1 LALTRSA
8 EKPRTPTHTTGP
20 ARVTRNWRVGLRA
33 LALLIVTL
41 AVYSPA
47 WHGGLVWDDEMHITA
62 SALRSWAGLSRIW
75 LDVRATL
82 QYYPVLHSAFWIEH
96 RLWGDATL
104 GYHLANIL
112 QHVGAALLLAL
123 VLRRLSVPG
132 AWVAAAIFALHPIQT
147 ESVAWISEQKNTLS
161 AVFYLSAIL
170 AYLRFD
176 ETRKA
181 RWYATSLAVFGLAL
195 LSKTVTATLPGAL
208 LVVFWWRRGRLSWTR
223 DVLPL
228 LPFFVA
234 AAAAATMTAWF
245 EIAVNK
251 SVGADFHLTAVERVL
266 VAGRGIWFHLAK
278 LSWPAGLSF
287 MYPRWAIDPGAW
299 WQYLFPLGVVALA
312 AGLWAIRGW
321 SRAPLGAFLYFC
333 GTLFPVL
340 GFASLYT
347 HRYAFVAN
355 HYQYL
360 ACIGP
365 IALVAALL
373 TKAAGRI
380 PSPAAR
386 GLVIAA
392 PLVLL
397 AGVSHADAAKFA
409 SSETLLQDTIA
420 KDPRSW
426 FAYTNLGSLR
436 LSQGR
441 SAEARACFEQV
452 LGLKPDFAVAYN
464 NLGNTWLREG
474 DLEQATRNHRRAV
487 ALQPDYAEAHNNLGI
502 DLARAGRYDEA
513 IASYR
518 RAIAL
523 DPRYALAHYN
533 LANALV
539 RIRDATGAE
548 RHYRES
554 IALDP
559 DSALPHYALG
569 LELLS
574 QRRRDEAGEELRT
587 AFRLKPDFAQGYY
600 ELGNMQLQQEQVADA
615 IASYSNALRVRP
627 AYAEAHCNLGVAL
640 MRQGRVAEAVAE
652 YEQAIRL
659 KADYAIAHNNL
670 GFALEQEG
678 RDPEA
683 AAHYAEALR
692 IDPSDARAAENL
704 ARLRASSARGQ
715 SRKDPAGRAPA
726 GPQLREP

>member
-8 EKPRTPTHTTGP
+8 EKPRTP
-20 ARVTRNWRVGLRA
+20 ARVAEPDRAARAWRPWLLA
-33 LALLIVTL
+33 LALLAGTL
-41 AVYSPA
+41 VVYYPA
-47 WHGGLVWDDEMHITA
+47 WHGGMVWDDDRHVTA
-62 SALRSWAGLSRIW
+62 PALRSLAGLSRIW

-112 QHVGAALLLAL
+112 EHVGAALLLGL
-123 VLRRLSVPG
+123 ILRRLAVPG
-132 AWVAAAIFALHPIQT
+132 SWVAAAVFALHPVQT

-161 AVFYLSAIL
+161 AVFYLSAAL

-176 ETRKA
+176 QTRRA
-181 RWYATSLAVFGLAL
+181 RWYAVSLAVFGLAL

-228 LPFFVA
+228 VPFFTAGAVA
-234 AAAAATMTAWF
+234 ATVTAWF
-245 EIAVNK
+245 EIAVNE

-278 LSWPAGLSF
+278 LCWPAGLSF
-287 MYPRWAIDPGAW
+287 MYPRWAVDSGAW
-299 WQYLFPLGVVALA
+299 WQYLFPLGAVALA

-321 SRAPLGAFLYFC
+321 SRAPLAAFLYFC

-340 GFASLYT
+340 GFATLYT
-347 HRYAFVAN
+347 HRYSFVAN

-365 IALVAALL
+365 IALAAALL
-373 TKAAGRI
+373 TKAAGRLE
-380 PSPAAR
+380 SPAAR
-386 GLVIAA
+386 WLAVAA
-392 PLVLL
+392 PVALL

-409 SSETLLQDTIA
+409 SLETLLQDTIV

-441 SAEARACFEQV
+441 SAEARACFEKA
-452 LGLKPDFAVAYN
+452 LELKPDFAVAYN

-474 DLEQATRNHRRAV
+474 DLEQATRDHSRAV

-518 RAIAL
+518 RAIAI

-539 RIRDATGAE
+539 RTRDVSGAE

-554 IALDP
+554 VTLDP
-559 DSALPHYALG
+559 YSALPHYALG

-574 QRRRDEAGEELRT
+574 QGRRDEAGQELRT

-615 IASYSNALRVRP
+615 VASYSSALQVLP
-627 AYAEAHCNLGVAL
+627 GYAEAHCNLGVAL
-640 MRQGRVAEAVAE
+640 MRQGRIAEAIAE

-659 KADYAIAHNNL
+659 KADYSVAHNNL
-670 GFALEQEG
+670 GYALEQEG
-678 RDPEA
+678 RGTEA
-683 AAHYAEALR
+683 SAHYAEALR
-692 IDPSDARAAENL
+692 IDPSNVKAAENL
-704 ARLRASSARGQ
+704 ARLRASARV
-715 SRKDPAGRAPA
+715 R
-726 GPQLREP
+726 